1 MLIIKNRIV
10 YILLIMTIA
19 VPIKDY
25 VFCNHD
31 IIEPIDQKHN
41 LKREH
46 GTERDKR
53 GEEGT
58 KSGGEK
64 IFRKFCQKIG
74 PGEYNQPVLEKA
86 KILKDKGNQKMLYE
100 QG

>member
-1 MLIIKNRIV
+1 
-10 YILLIMTIA
+10 MTIA
-19 VPIKDY
+19 IPIKDY

-31 IIEPIDQKHN
+31 IIEHINQKHH

-46 GTERDKR
+46 GKERDKR
-53 GEEGT
+53 DGEGI

-86 KILKDKGNQKMLYE
+86 RILKDTGNQKMLYE

>member
-53 GEEGT
+53 GE
-58 KSGGEK
+58 
-64 IFRKFCQKIG
+64 
-74 PGEYNQPVLEKA
+74 
-86 KILKDKGNQKMLYE
+86 
-100 QG
+100 